1 MRVVPNNI
9 FLFGSVKNF
18 TYLCD
23 MFVRRK
29 TSKNSPKIAIQLV
42 ENIRD
47 GKKIKQKI
55 IRHFGTALN
64 EDEAIVLTKLAL
76 VYKAQLQEQ
85 SEQLSLFEKTTYDT
99 IEKLVKSSQAKQPER
114 LDVNLKNIIEEKRI
128 ITGIHQVF
136 GKIFDK
142 IGFNEVLKTPSNKKA
157 SVRLLKNVVLG
168 RIAEPSS
175 KRSTARLLSE
185 EYDVNTQLTS
195 IYRMMDFIDDNA
207 IEKIQKKAFSYT
219 KQLKGEQLDVVFYD
233 CTSLYFESFNQEGL
247 MQNGYSKDGK
257 FNQAQIILSILVS
270 QQGLPVGYQVYSG
283 NTFEGNTLEDA
294 IKLIK
299 EKYNINEVIF
309 VADSGLISN
318 KNIEDLHHNEV
329 SFIMGARI
337 KNQTKKITNLILEQ
351 SDYKAID
358 NKQSETGLKYKQIAI
373 NNNFTMTV
381 TYSPKRAEKDK
392 YEREKAID
400 KLKQKLNKSKN
411 PISLLS
417 NFGYKKFI
425 RIQGDANIEID
436 EQKLQDAQKWDGL
449 KGIVSNTK
457 NLSPLQQITHYAGLW
472 QVEETFR
479 ISKHDVKMRPI
490 YHWTDKRIQAHI
502 AICFMALS
510 CMRFAE
516 YEIAARYKKI
526 SPLEIRRQLKQVQ
539 TSILKDK
546 STNKLYALPSKIQE
560 DAYKILRLYDIKHI
574 TTPYEIK

>member
-1 MRVVPNNI
+1 
-9 FLFGSVKNF
+9 
-18 TYLCD
+18 

-47 GKKIKQKI
+47 GKKVKQKI
-55 IRHFGTALN
+55 IRHFGTALDEN
-64 EDEAIVLTKLAL
+64 EAKVLTRLAL
-76 VYKAQLQEQ
+76 IYKARLQEQ
-85 SEQLSLFEKTTYDT
+85 SAQLALFDKNTFDS
-99 IEKLVKSSQAKQPER
+99 IEKLVESSQAKQPER
-114 LDVNLKNIIEEKRI
+114 LDVNLKNIVEEKRI
-128 ITGIHQVF
+128 VTGIHQVF
-136 GKIFDK
+136 GKIFDAV
-142 IGFNEVLKTPSNKKA
+142 GFQDVLKNPSSKKA
-157 SVRLLKNVVLG
+157 SVKLLKNVVIG
-168 RIAEPSS
+168 RIAEPAS
-175 KRSTARLLSE
+175 KRQTARMLSE
-185 EYDVNTQLTS
+185 EYGVNTQLTS
-195 IYRMMDFIDDNA
+195 IYRMMDFVDSYA
-207 IEKIQKKAFSYT
+207 IEKIQEKAYTYT
-219 KQLKGEQLDVVFYD
+219 KQLRGESLDVVFYD
-233 CTSLYFESFNQEGL
+233 CTSLYFESFQQEGL
-247 MQNGYSKDGK
+247 MQNGFSKDGK
-257 FNQAQIILSILVS
+257 FNQAQIILSILITK
-270 QQGLPVGYQVYSG
+270 QGLPVGYQVYSG

-299 EKYNINEVIF
+299 EKYTIDEVIF
-309 VADSGLISN
+309 VADSGLISH
-318 KNIEDLHHNEV
+318 KNIENLHDNNV

-337 KNQTKKITNLILEQ
+337 KNQNKKITEQILDK
-351 SDYKAID
+351 SDYQLIND
-358 NKQSETGLKYKQIAI
+358 KQTEKGLKYKQISLSEY
-373 NNNFTMTV
+373 FTMTV

-392 YEREKAID
+392 YEREKAIE
-400 KLKQKLNKSKN
+400 KLKQKLKKSKN
-411 PISLLS
+411 PKGLLS

-425 RIQGDANIEID
+425 KVEGEAKIEID
-436 EQKLQDAQKWDGL
+436 ETKLKEAQKWDGL

-457 NLSPLQQITHYAGLW
+457 SLSPLQQITHYAGLW

-546 STNKLYALPSKIQE
+546 STSKLYALPSKIQE
-560 DAYKILRLYDIKHI
+560 DAYKILKLYDIKHT

>member
-1 MRVVPNNI
+1 
-9 FLFGSVKNF
+9 
-18 TYLCD
+18 

-42 ENIRD
+42 ENIRV
-47 GKKIKQKI
+47 GNKVKQKI
-55 IRHFGTALN
+55 VRHFGTAL
-64 EDEAIVLTKLAL
+64 DEKEAKVLIQLAE

-85 SEQLSLFEKTTYDT
+85 SAQLQLFEKSTFDT
-99 IEKLVKSSQAKQPER
+99 IEKLTESASKQQPER
-114 LDVNLKNIIEEKRI
+114 LDVNLKNIVEEKRI
-128 ITGIHQVF
+128 TTGIHQVF

-142 IGFNEVLKTPSNKKA
+142 VGFNDVLKRPSNKKS
-157 SVRLLKNVVLG
+157 SVRLLKNVVIG

-175 KRSTARLLSE
+175 KRSTARMLSE
-185 EYDVNTQLTS
+185 EYGINTQLTS
-195 IYRMMDFIDDNA
+195 IYRMMDFIDDEV
-207 IEKIQKKAFSYT
+207 IEKIQQKTYSYT
-219 KQLKGEQLDVVFYD
+219 RQLRGEELDVVFYD
-233 CTSLYFESFNQEGL
+233 CTSLYFESFKQEGL

-257 FNQAQIILSILVS
+257 FNQAQIILSILVTK
-270 QQGLPVGYQVYSG
+270 QGLPVGYQVYSG

-294 IKLIK
+294 VELIK
-299 EKYNINEVIF
+299 KKYKIGEVIF
-309 VADSGLISN
+309 VADSGLISH
-318 KNIEDLHHNEV
+318 KNTQELHQNNV

-337 KNQTKKITNLILEQ
+337 KNQDKEITEQILDELNYKLIN
-351 SDYKAID
+351 
-358 NKQSETGLKYKQIAI
+358 NKQYENGLKYKQIPL
-373 NNNFTMTV
+373 NEYLTMTV

-392 YEREKAID
+392 YDRETAIE
-400 KLKQKLNKSKN
+400 KLKKKLNKSKN
-411 PISLLS
+411 PKGLLS

-425 RIQGDANIEID
+425 KIQGEADLEID
-436 EQKLQDAQKWDGL
+436 EEKLKEAEKWDGL

-457 NLSPLQQITHYAGLW
+457 NLTPLQQITHYAGLW

-490 YHWTDKRIQAHI
+490 YHWTDRRIKAHI

-516 YEIAARYKKI
+516 YEVAARYKKI
-526 SPLEIRRQLKQVQ
+526 SPAEIRRQLKQVQ

-546 STNKLYALPSKIQE
+546 STGKLYALPSKIQE

>member
-1 MRVVPNNI
+1 
-9 FLFGSVKNF
+9 
-18 TYLCD
+18 

-47 GKKIKQKI
+47 GKKVKQKI

-64 EDEAIVLTKLAL
+64 EDEAKVLTKLAL
-76 VYKAQLQEQ
+76 IYKVQLQEQ
-85 SEQLSLFEKTTYDT
+85 SAQLNLFDTSTFDT
-99 IEKLVKSSQAKQPER
+99 INKLVESSQAKQPER
-114 LDVNLKNIIEEKRI
+114 LDVNLKNIVEEKRI
-128 ITGIHQVF
+128 NTGVHQVF

-142 IGFNEVLKTPSNKKA
+142 VGFNDVLEKPTRKKS
-157 SVRLLKNVVLG
+157 SVKLLKNVVIG
-168 RIAEPSS
+168 RIAEPAS
-175 KRSTARLLSE
+175 KRSTVRMLSE
-185 EYDVNTQLTS
+185 EYGVNTQLTS
-195 IYRMMDFIDDNA
+195 IYRMMDFIDDQA
-207 IEKIQKKAFSYT
+207 IEKIQQKTYSYT
-219 KQLKGEQLDVVFYD
+219 KQLKGEELDVVFYD
-233 CTSLYFESFNQEGL
+233 CSSLYFESFQQEGL

-257 FNQAQIILSILVS
+257 FNQAQIILSILVTK
-270 QQGLPVGYQVYSG
+270 QGLPVGYQVYSG

-294 IKLIK
+294 VDLIK
-299 EKYNINEVIF
+299 KKYKINEVIF

-318 KNIEDLHHNEV
+318 KNTQELHNNDV

-337 KNQTKKITNLILEQ
+337 KNQNKEITKQILDKSNYQ
-351 SDYKAID
+351 NIN
-358 NKQSETGLKYKQIAI
+358 NKQHEEGLKYKQITI
-373 NNNFTMTV
+373 NDNFTMTV

-392 YEREKAID
+392 YDRETAIE
-400 KLKQKLNKSKN
+400 KLKMKLKKSKN
-411 PISLLS
+411 PKGLLS
-417 NFGYKKFI
+417 NFGYKKFLKI
-425 RIQGDANIEID
+425 EGKADLEID
-436 EQKLQDAQKWDGL
+436 EQKLKDAEKWDGL

-490 YHWTDKRIQAHI
+490 YHWTDKRIKAHI

-516 YEIAARYKKI
+516 YEVAARYKKI
-526 SPLEIRRQLKQVQ
+526 SPAEIRRQLKQVQ
-539 TSILKDK
+539 TSIIKDN

-560 DAYKILRLYDIKHI
+560 DAFKILRLYDIKHI

>member
-1 MRVVPNNI
+1 
-9 FLFGSVKNF
+9 
-18 TYLCD
+18 

-47 GKKIKQKI
+47 GKKVKQKI
-55 IRHFGTALN
+55 IRHFGTALDEN
-64 EDEAIVLTKLAL
+64 EAKILTQLAL
-76 VYKAQLQEQ
+76 VYKDRLQEQ
-85 SEQLSLFEKTTYDT
+85 SAQLALFDKNTFDS
-99 IEKLVKSSQAKQPER
+99 IEKLVESSQAKQPER

-128 ITGIHQVF
+128 VTGIHQVF
-136 GKIFDK
+136 GKIFDAV
-142 IGFNEVLKTPSNKKA
+142 GFQDILKNPSSKKA
-157 SVRLLKNVVLG
+157 SVKLLKNVVIG
-168 RIAEPSS
+168 RIAEPAS
-175 KRSTARLLSE
+175 KRQTARMLSE
-185 EYDVNTQLTS
+185 EYGVNTQLTS
-195 IYRMMDFIDDNA
+195 IYRMMDFVDNQA
-207 IEKIQKKAFSYT
+207 IEKIQEKAYAYT
-219 KQLKGEQLDVVFYD
+219 KQLRGESLDVVFYD
-233 CTSLYFESFNQEGL
+233 CTSLYFESFQQEGL
-247 MQNGYSKDGK
+247 MQNGFSKDGK
-257 FNQAQIILSILVS
+257 FNQAQIILSILVTK
-270 QQGLPVGYQVYSG
+270 QGLPVGYQVYSG

-299 EKYNINEVIF
+299 EKYTIDEVIF
-309 VADSGLISN
+309 VADSGLISH
-318 KNIEDLHHNEV
+318 KNIENLHDNNV

-337 KNQTKKITNLILEQ
+337 KNQNKKITKQILDKSAYQ
-351 SDYKAID
+351 FIND
-358 NKQSETGLKYKQIAI
+358 KQTENGLKYKQISI
-373 NNNFTMTV
+373 SEHFTMTV

-392 YEREKAID
+392 YEREKAIE
-400 KLKQKLNKSKN
+400 KLKQKLKKSKN
-411 PISLLS
+411 PKGLLS

-425 RIQGDANIEID
+425 KIEGEAQIEID
-436 EQKLQDAQKWDGL
+436 EIKLKDAQKWDGL

-516 YEIAARYKKI
+516 YEVAARYKKI

-546 STNKLYALPSKIQE
+546 STSKLYALPSKIQE
-560 DAYKILRLYDIKHI
+560 DAYKILKLYDIKHT